1 MPKIVLH
8 NSAISGLHSTKTS
21 SHPDITLLIDADITH
36 KDPNAMKVVVPMLQN
51 LPPESLEMVTWP
63 RNPESK
69 RFVDQVVRDVAGK
82 KVGNVPANLC
92 GVFKDL
98 LREGVATGITA
109 RSTADKPRAS
119 RNPPTQQSFQK
130 RVNELDRRG
139 GGVVLDCLYT
149 ISVTSSGRL
158 SAVRRLQDA
167 LEKIGSNERL
177 ECLEHLE
184 NDEVELLQAHP
195 PQISAEVAG
204 TSSGA
209 PQKPEQHTQQRQQQQ
224 QRGLQQRKTSKRPVY
239 SIVNPWAIKRKKAT
253 GVIFDSDL

>member
-1 MPKIVLH
+1 MSEIVLH
-8 NSAISGLHSTKTS
+8 NSSISGLHATKTS
-21 SHPDITLLIDADITH
+21 SHPDITLLIGPDITH

-51 LPPESLEMVTWP
+51 LPPESLDMVTWP
-63 RNPESK
+63 KNPERK

-92 GVFKDL
+92 AVFKDL

-109 RSTADKPRAS
+109 RSTTDKPRAS
-119 RNPPTQQSFQK
+119 TRPHTKQSFQR
-130 RVNELDRRG
+130 RVNGLDRRG

-158 SAVRRLQDA
+158 SAVRRLEDA
-167 LEKIGSNERL
+167 LKKIGGDERL

-184 NDEVELLQAHP
+184 DGEVELIQTHHP
-195 PQISAEVAG
+195 QNDAEVAG

-209 PQKPEQHTQQRQQQQ
+209 PQKQEQQQQ
-224 QRGLQQRKTSKRPVY
+224 QQQPGLQQRKTGKRPVY
-239 SIVNPWAIKRKKAT
+239 SIVNPWPIKRKKAT